1 MKKASEIIKLIEE
14 AQKEIEI
21 MPTMFKKLDDF
32 LDGGFFRKELI
43 MVGAPSGLGKSYVAG
58 QFQYNIAKQGFKTAY
73 YSLEISNETVM
84 GRLIGAQANLK
95 PARITTGKLEGWERD
110 AQHDAQGKLIAYED
124 FMLFEDDMYELEEL
138 QKSLAENKPDFVVID
153 FIQNIELPKV
163 SDENLR
169 LARIARELQKTA
181 KQQNCCILVL
191 SQLSNANAK
200 EKVDKITNAEY
211 RGSGAI
217 AHVADLC
224 FFLERGE
231 QTQGSGEVL
240 LYLKKNRRGQRD
252 AQFNFLF
259 RYPGGLI
266 IEDKRP

>member
-1 MKKASEIIKLIEE
+1 MIEQ
-14 AQKEIEI
+14 AQKDIEI
-21 MPTMFKKLDDF
+21 MPTSFAKLDDF

-43 MVGAPSGLGKSYVAG
+43 LLGAPSGLGKSYIAG
-58 QFQYNIAKQGFKTAY
+58 QFQYNIARQGFKTAY

-84 GRLIGAQANLK
+84 SRVIGAQANIK
-95 PARITTGKLEGWERD
+95 PARIQTGKLEGWEREE
-110 AQHDAQGKLIAYED
+110 QHRAEARIIAYED
-124 FMLFEDDMYELEEL
+124 FMLFEDDIYELEAL
-138 QKSLAENKPDFVVID
+138 KKSFAESKADFVVID
-153 FIQNIELPKV
+153 FIQNVELNGV

-169 LARIARELQKTA
+169 LARIARELQKIA
-181 KQQNCCILVL
+181 KQLDICILVL
-191 SQLSNANAK
+191 SQLSNVNAK
-200 EKVDKITNAEY
+200 EKAEKITSAEY

-224 FFLERGE
+224 FFVDRGE

-252 AQFNFLF
+252 MKFNLLF